1 MSYEDKM
8 KRCEEVVESFD
19 LQKCIDTREYTE
31 HLNNSILYATF
42 GGIDRSTWNF
52 QVWILKI

>member
-8 KRCEEVVESFD
+8 KRCEEVVKSFD

-42 GGIDRSTWNF
+42 GEMIDRYG
-52 QVWILKI
+52 ILCT